1 MVKVNQELEDSNN
14 EVHTIAVFIEE
25 FQEIQLADVSN
36 KVEIVFDYFVWLATQ
51 VQFTSSCHPTMVDNI
66 GVLYSAKH
74 LFVIPSMEL
83 IPDKCY

>member
-36 KVEIVFDYFVWLATQ
+36 KVEIVFDYFV
-51 VQFTSSCHPTMVDNI
+51 
-66 GVLYSAKH
+66 
-74 LFVIPSMEL
+74 
-83 IPDKCY
+83 